1 MPGESTQVINKTKT
15 FQPRTPRGRIVIWE
29 DTVQNGSPLSGGFDG
44 VTGSVNGPSSS
55 LVADLTYNAASAVV
69 LDSASGCP
77 SGCLPYVQR
86 TLISVNGPTSWASAS
101 SGIPGVALE
110 DTVGNPLA
118 FFPIPSLISTAVV
131 DFPVGQAIWGYQATV
146 SSYAAATGVMTFPA
160 STFVNSSLVGV
171 PAYVLSGTGAGQ
183 TFFISANTATT
194 LTPSLGAFTTAL
206 DSTSVVVVCYW
217 AATAGAGTTITASNG
232 NFPTSPALSSG
243 YSVVIVAGTG
253 VGQVR
258 TITSNTAT
266 AITVATWDTNPDNT
280 SKFLITN
287 APKIRGA
294 VDLSIAQ
301 QTASAA
307 LNSGVQLAI
316 VGTMSAGSPIRA
328 QWEGY
333 YAYP

>member
-1 MPGESTQVINKTKT
+1 MPGESTQVINKIKT

-29 DTVQNGSPLSGGFDG
+29 DTTQNASPLSGGFDG

-55 LVADLTYNAASAVV
+55 LVADLTYNATGPLI
-69 LDSASGCP
+69 LDAASGCP

-86 TLISVNGPTSWASAS
+86 TLVSVNGPTAWASSS

-110 DTVGNPLA
+110 DTLNNPLA
-118 FFPIPSLISTAVV
+118 FFPITSLQSTSVV
-131 DFPVGQAIWGYQATV
+131 DFPVAQLIWGYQVTV

-160 STFVNSSLVGV
+160 STFINSSLVGV

-194 LTPSLGAFTTAL
+194 LTPTNGAFPTAL
-206 DSTSVVVVCYW
+206 DNTSVIQVCYW

-232 NFPTSPALSSG
+232 NFPTSPSLASG

-253 VGQVR
+253 AGQVR
-258 TITSNTAT
+258 AITSNTAT

-287 APKIRGA
+287 TPKDRGA

-301 QTASAA
+301 QTASAG
-307 LNSGVQLAI
+307 LNQGIQLAI
-316 VGTMSAGSPIRA
+316 IGTMSAGSPIRA

>member
-1 MPGESTQVINKTKT
+1 MPGESTQVINKIKT
-15 FQPRTPRGRIVIWE
+15 FQPKTPGGRKVIWE
-29 DTVQNGSPLSGGFDG
+29 TTNTTDSPLSGGFDG
-44 VTGSVNGPSSS
+44 VTGSTVGNSIVPD
-55 LVADLTYNAASAVV
+55 LVYNATSPVT

-77 SGCLPYVQR
+77 SGCIPYVQR
-86 TLISVNGPTSWASAS
+86 TQLSVNGPTSWASS
-101 SGIPGVALE
+101 STGIPGVALE
-110 DTVGNPLA
+110 DTLANPLA
-118 FFPIPSLISTAVV
+118 FFPIPALISTAVV

-160 STFVNSSLVGV
+160 STFVNNSLVGV
-171 PAYVLSGTGAGQ
+171 PAYVLSGTGQGQ

-194 LTPSLGAFTTAL
+194 LTPTNGAFPTAL
-206 DSTSVVVVCYW
+206 DNTSVVCVCYW

-258 TITSNTAT
+258 AITSNTAT

-287 APKIRGA
+287 TPKARGS
-294 VDLSIAQ
+294 VDLAIANQ
-301 QTASAA
+301 LPAAA
-307 LNSGVQLAI
+307 LNQGVQLAI
-316 VGTMSAGSPIRA
+316 IGTMSGGSPIRA

-333 YAYP
+333 WAYP